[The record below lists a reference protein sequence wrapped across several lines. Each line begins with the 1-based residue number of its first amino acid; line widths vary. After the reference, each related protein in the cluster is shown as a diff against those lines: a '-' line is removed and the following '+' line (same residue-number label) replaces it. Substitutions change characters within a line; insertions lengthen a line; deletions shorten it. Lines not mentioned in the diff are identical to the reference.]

1 MRSLFSPI
9 MEMLSGTNKP
19 TSSSYIMK
27 KHFPFICNL
36 EKYDFSNREMGYNNG
51 WEDFM
56 VYFGSCIF
64 PNNCASSVLKFLGFK

>member
-1 MRSLFSPI
+1 

-19 TSSSYIMK
+19 TYSSYIMK

-51 WEDFM
+51 MGGFYG
-56 VYFGSCIF
+56 VLGVLYFSKQLCFFSAEISGI
-64 PNNCASSVLKFLGFK
+64 